1 MSQAVAEFSTGA
13 EVRNAKIEREL
24 DHTRVSS
31 LWRAVRVIMVV
42 VGLLLL
48 TAWQQSRIA
57 QLGYE
62 LQQVQ
67 RWREDEDHLHEHLTL
82 EADSLRAPA
91 RLAAQAERLRLVPA
105 DAASSFVIERVPASA
120 PPDKTMVAAR

>member
-91 RLAAQAERLRLVPA
+91 RLAAQAERLNLKPA
-105 DAASSFVIERVPASA
+105 EPSASFFVERVTTSA
-120 PPDKTMVAAR
+120 PPDRSVVAAR